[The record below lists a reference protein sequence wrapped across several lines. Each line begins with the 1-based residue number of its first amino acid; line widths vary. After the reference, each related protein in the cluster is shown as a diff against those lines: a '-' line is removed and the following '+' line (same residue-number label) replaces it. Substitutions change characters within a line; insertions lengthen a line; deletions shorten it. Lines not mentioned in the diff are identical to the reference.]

1 MGLPTTCY
9 GINLEQFKKPVYWTL
24 VQYEDGRRGSSGV
37 RFRVSGKD
45 FLILTP
51 EH

>member
-1 MGLPTTCY
+1 MGFPTTCY

-24 VQYEDGRRGSSGV
+24 VQYEERRELRCQVLGL
-37 RFRVSGKD
+37 GKG

>member
-1 MGLPTTCY
+1 MAFPTTCY

-24 VQYEDGRRGSSGV
+24 VQYEERELRCQVLGL
-37 RFRVSGKD
+37 GKG